1 MASRPEKVP
10 PLPSKKQEIKITN
23 ELANQLKRDVKFLKK
38 VDQLKTVNADKGKR
52 NQFFQHDNATRK
64 AARRELRKLAK
75 SEMAKELN
83 WKAEAE
89 AQQAAIDAK
98 LVRAMADGNGPTHH
112 VGAIIDFVANH
123 FVTRL
128 PLEPCQGCQKMLLPD
143 DPSKAAQVFSK
154 DNKNRARRVYCSH
167 WWHHKCLN
175 KCLTKPPF
183 GTQGCPECGLRVW
196 HHEWERDIKRLEK
209 RWAAKEARK
218 REMSEVADSFGGLG
232 KEFLREKK
240 KKAESDDDSESE
252 DIDSDED
259 PDAKASAILFQR
271 Y

>member
-1 MASRPEKVP
+1 MKYKSFLITGGTGSFGKAFVKHLIRTNKNIKRLVIFSRDEW
-10 PLPSKKQEIKITN
+10 KQ
-23 ELANQLKRDVKFLKK
+23 
-38 VDQLKTVNADKGKR
+38 
-52 NQFFQHDNATRK
+52 
-64 AARRELRKLAK
+64 

-175 KCLTKPPF
+175 KCWIVKLVKCPF
-183 GTQGCPECGLRVW
+183 CVLN
-196 HHEWERDIKRLEK
+196 K
-209 RWAAKEARK
+209 
-218 REMSEVADSFGGLG
+218 
-232 KEFLREKK
+232 
-240 KKAESDDDSESE
+240 
-252 DIDSDED
+252 
-259 PDAKASAILFQR
+259 
-271 Y
+271 